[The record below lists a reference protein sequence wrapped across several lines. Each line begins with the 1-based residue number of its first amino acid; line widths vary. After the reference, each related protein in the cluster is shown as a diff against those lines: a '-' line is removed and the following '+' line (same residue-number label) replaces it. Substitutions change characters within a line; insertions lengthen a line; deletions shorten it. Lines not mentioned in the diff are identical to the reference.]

1 MRLST
6 IFKWI
11 FLITLLCGIALLVV
25 SRISLFW
32 MTAGWE
38 VLIFAAFLSAIF
50 SAMALACALT
60 MERGRLRSLLWTGIA
75 ASIFSAGGWIG
86 LVWLYPSLPSPLE
99 RMWTNAMMIPTSWS
113 LFCAVTALLTHRRL
127 TSRIGLVVRT
137 ITIISISLFAITTP
151 LMLWY
156 DDPPGQYD
164 ETLIKIVLIAA
175 TIGTFGLIST
185 MLIGGYRQYECD
197 ADEEVIRLQMSATCP
212 RCGLRQPL
220 LTGGDAC
227 KRCSLR
233 IKVIVP

>member
-6 IFKWI
+6 IFKWL

-38 VLIFAAFLSAIF
+38 VLILAAFLSAIF

-60 MERGRLRSLLWTGIA
+60 MERGRLRALLWTGIA
-75 ASIFSAGGWIG
+75 ASILSAGGWIG
-86 LVWLYPSLPSPLE
+86 LAWLYRSLPSPLE
-99 RMWTNAMMIPTSWS
+99 QMWTNAMMIPTSWS
-113 LFCAVTALLTHRRL
+113 VFCAVIALLMRRRL
-127 TSRIGLVVRT
+127 ASRVGFTVRT
-137 ITIISISLFAITTP
+137 ITIISISLFAIATP
-151 LMLWY
+151 LMVWY
-156 DDPPGQYD
+156 DDPPGQFN
-164 ETLIKIVLIAA
+164 ETLIKTVSIAA
-175 TIGTFGLIST
+175 TIGTFGLVST
-185 MLIGGYRQYECD
+185 MLIGGYRQYEGD